1 MNQKKMRNMHQP
13 APGSSRP
20 QPGEAKRPA
29 PHRRQGPE
37 DYKFRRRSS
46 LKYAENRNRNSD
58 VEKKIDGLPV
68 DFWLDEAIGG
78 TTSKPDYKN
87 RWRNLTRD
95 HESMNKK
102 LDRIDVIEENNDDIT
117 DDPVTGDRKISPVFN
132 DWGDT
137 FWDEIHDDWGEEDED
152 KFADLSARYLNAW
165 ADVARIGS
173 KKKNSQQSSIPDNIK
188 PDPSDFE
195 TKVDLLE
202 NEAPSD
208 NETKRI
214 NRSQIKN
221 RRRPIQTSRLFR
233 S

>member
-1 MNQKKMRNMHQP
+1 M
-13 APGSSRP
+13 G
-20 QPGEAKRPA
+20 
-29 PHRRQGPE
+29 GPE
-37 DYKFRRRSS
+37 
-46 LKYAENRNRNSD
+46 
-58 VEKKIDGLPV
+58 IV
-68 DFWLDEAIGG
+68 DSRASEYRCPPANAGG
-78 TTSKPDYKN
+78 
-87 RWRNLTRD
+87 R
-95 HESMNKK
+95 
-102 LDRIDVIEENNDDIT
+102 
-117 DDPVTGDRKISPVFN
+117 
-132 DWGDT
+132 
-137 FWDEIHDDWGEEDED
+137 GEEDED

-173 KKKNSQQSSIPDNIK
+173 KKKSQQSSIPDNIK